1 MTENQ
6 KNRQAALIAQEKAI
20 KNGIMERPVVYL
32 KNCESKLLKEIQKAN
47 EATQRARARNIN
59 KWAKKADRPENQ
71 TNQNLKP

>member
-6 KNRQAALIAQEKAI
+6 INREAALIAKETAI

-47 EATQRARARNIN
+47 EATQRARARNVN
-59 KWAKKADRPENQ
+59 KWVKKADRLKIESNDAEN
-71 TNQNLKP
+71 